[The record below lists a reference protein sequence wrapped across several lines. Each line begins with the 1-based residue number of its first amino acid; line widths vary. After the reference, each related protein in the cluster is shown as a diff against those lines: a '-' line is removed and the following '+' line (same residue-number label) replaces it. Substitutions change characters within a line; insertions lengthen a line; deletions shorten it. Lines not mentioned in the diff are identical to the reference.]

1 MEDKEGTGNRE
12 QGTEVPTFPLSIWSA
27 LRRIGRLWA
36 MYARLDLIWIT
47 RDLKMFLMWMVA
59 DSILSV
65 ATITGIWLLSERF
78 GGIGIWNRAQIVFLL
93 GYAATVGALIDM
105 FFGFNV
111 AYISRRL
118 GRGQFD
124 HTLIQPQPVW
134 MALLTDGFAPFSASA
149 MLFPGIGLMAWAG
162 HRLGLHV
169 SPLWLLGLGLSVFA
183 SGVVVLSFQFMWGSI
198 AFWAPRSAE
207 EISSSTA
214 RLMSQLRVYPL
225 DGLSGILAGSLL
237 TVLPVGFV
245 AWYPCRV
252 LLGLEHA
259 PLAPFVMPVAA
270 LLLALLAAW
279 VFGQGRQHYGRVG
292 SQRYSDRGHRG

>member
-1 MEDKEGTGNRE
+1 MAGSGGVGKTL
-12 QGTEVPTFPLSIWSA
+12 Q
-27 LRRIGRLWA
+27 RILRLWG

-47 RDLKMFLMWMVA
+47 RDAKMFLMWVIA

-93 GYAATVGALIDM
+93 GYAATAGALIDM

-149 MLFPGIGLMAWAG
+149 MLFPGVGLMVWAAY
-162 HRLGLHV
+162 RLGLHI
-169 SPLWLLGLGLSVFA
+169 SPLWLLELAASLFA
-183 SGVVVLSFQFMWGSI
+183 SCVVVLSFQFTWGSM
-198 AFWAPRSAE
+198 AFWSPRSAE
-207 EISSSTA
+207 EISTSTA

-225 DGLSGILAGSLL
+225 DGLSGLLAGSLL

-252 LLGLEHA
+252 LLGLER
-259 PLAPFVMPVAA
+259 APFAPFLTPFAA
-270 LLLALLAAW
+270 LLLAVFAAW
-279 VFGQGRQHYGRVG
+279 VFGQGRRHYGRVG